1 MLRRQFVIAALIAP
15 AAAASVFYVLWLA
28 WLVVFVSPHPGQ
40 VFGDLNAAIGLFQTW
55 PVIAVA
61 FVFAFALEVVVGL
74 PLLVFFQR
82 LGWLSWPAFLAGG
95 CAAAIV
101 FYLVMRGPNLPVD
114 LAVTVIL
121 VLVPGCIGAL
131 VFGYLGGWLT
141 SRLSGPA

>member
-1 MLRRQFVIAALIAP
+1 MLRRRFVIAALIAP
-15 AAAASVFYVLWLA
+15 AAAASAFYVLWFT
-28 WLVVFVSPHPGQ
+28 WLVVFVAPQPVQ
-40 VFGDLNAAIGLFQTW
+40 VFGDSNAAIGLLQTW

-74 PLLVFFQR
+74 PLLALFQR
-82 LGWLSWPAFLAGG
+82 LGWLSWPAFLTGG
-95 CAAAIV
+95 CAVAIV
-101 FYLVMRGPNLPVD
+101 FYLVMLGPNLPID
-114 LAVTVIL
+114 LAVTAIL